1 MRILKIHFLLLMV
14 LISVEIKAQTPP
26 SLPQKVFDY
35 IKQKQF
41 DQLFQLVDTTGLTKD
56 FLAAQRVQ
64 METNLTQ
71 FGKVKK
77 LITIQEDDA
86 GVKKRYAICI
96 QFKKEKKNLHLIVN
110 ARQKIEKYTIKEF
123 NETPFFQL
131 KGYNGFAEVTDLTTE
146 VKTRDGLTLGANIAF
161 GDTSK
166 QKSPLVIFVHGS
178 GVSDRDETIGPN
190 KPFRDLAQGL
200 AQKGIVSL
208 RYDKRGYDRHQLTK
222 QMMDSIDIYTETIFD
237 AVDAIHVTKQF
248 SFIDTTQIY
257 IVGHSQGAMCA
268 PMIAKLSAKVKGII
282 MLAGPAKNLID
293 VLPEQ
298 ARYIALLDDTITN
311 LEEMQLTQNKWLVD
325 KLKNPAELKKIPK
338 ALLGGTGYK
347 YWQSVLNFNQV
358 DAAKS
363 LSIPIYIL
371 NGEND
376 FQVIMSEYE
385 LWKTELAGKPNVQF
399 TSYPKLNHL
408 FLETVGE
415 RGMKEYDVPGHIPQY
430 VIDDLVKFI
439 KSTY

>member
-1 MRILKIHFLLLMV
+1 MRILKIYLFGV
-14 LISVEIKAQTPP
+14 ITLISIEIKGQYATAF
-26 SLPQKVFDY
+26 PQKVFEF
-35 IKQKQF
+35 IKHKQF
-41 DQLFQLVDTTGLTKD
+41 DQLFQLVETTGLTKD
-56 FLAAQRVQ
+56 FLAAQRIQ

-77 LITIQEDDA
+77 LITIQEDEA

-96 QFKKEKKNLHLIVN
+96 QFKKEKKNINLTVN
-110 ARQKIEKYTIKEF
+110 AKQKIENYTIKEF

-131 KGYNGFAEVTDLTTE
+131 KGYNGFAEVTDLITQI
-146 VKTRDGLTLGANIAF
+146 KTRDGLILGANIAF

-190 KPFRDLAQGL
+190 KPFRDLAQGF

-208 RYDKRGYDRHQLTK
+208 RYDKRGYDRRQLTK

-237 AVDAIHVTKQF
+237 AVDAINVAKQF
-248 SFIDTTQIY
+248 SFIDTNQIY

-268 PMIAKLSAKVKGII
+268 PMIAKLSPKIKGII

-298 ARYIALLDDTITN
+298 ARYMALLDDTITN

-325 KLKNPAELKKIPK
+325 KLKNPEELKKMPK

-347 YWQSVLNFNQV
+347 YWQSVKQFNQ
-358 DAAKS
+358 AETAKS

-399 TSYPKLNHL
+399 TSYLKLNHL

-415 RGMKEYDVPGHIPQY
+415 RGIKEYDIPGHIPQY

-439 KSTY
+439 KH

>member
-1 MRILKIHFLLLMV
+1 MRILKVHFLLLIA
-14 LISVEIKAQTPP
+14 LISVEIKAQTIT
-26 SLPQKVFDY
+26 SLPQKVFEC
-35 IKQKQF
+35 IKQQQF
-41 DQLFQLVDTTGLTKD
+41 DQLFQLVDTTGLTKE
-56 FLAAQRVQ
+56 FLAAQRIQ

-71 FGKVKK
+71 FGKAKK
-77 LITIQEDDA
+77 LIATLEDDA
-86 GVKKRYAICI
+86 GVKKHYALCI
-96 QFKKEKKNLHLIVN
+96 QFKKEKKNLYLIVN
-110 ARQKIEKYTIKEF
+110 AQQKIEKYTIKEF
-123 NETPFFQL
+123 NDSPFFQL
-131 KGYNGFAEVTDLTTE
+131 KGYNGFAEVTDLTTA

-190 KPFRDLAQGL
+190 KPFRDLAQGF

-222 QMMDSIDIYTETIFD
+222 QMMDSIDIYTETIY
-237 AVDAIHVTKQF
+237 DAIDAINVAKQF
-248 SFIDTTQIY
+248 SFIDTNQIY

-268 PMIAKLSAKVKGII
+268 PMIAKLSPKIKGII

-298 ARYIALLDDTITN
+298 ARYMALLDDTITN

-325 KLKNPAELKKIPK
+325 KLKNPAELKKMPK

-347 YWQSVLNFNQV
+347 YWQSIIHFNQV
-358 DAAKS
+358 ETAQS

-376 FQVIMSEYE
+376 FQVIMSEFE
-385 LWKTELAGKPNVQF
+385 LWKTQLPNKPNVQF
-399 TSYPKLNHL
+399 KSYPKLNHL
-408 FLETVGE
+408 FLETIGE
-415 RGMKEYDVPGHIPQY
+415 RGMKEYDIPGHIPQY

-439 KSTY
+439 K

>member
-1 MRILKIHFLLLMV
+1 MRILKIYLFGV
-14 LISVEIKAQTPP
+14 ITLISVEIKAQTTQTF
-26 SLPQKVFDY
+26 PQKVFEF
-35 IKQKQF
+35 IKHKQF

-56 FLAAQRVQ
+56 FLAAQRIQ

-77 LITIQEDDA
+77 LITIQEDEA
-86 GVKKRYAICI
+86 GVKKRYTICI
-96 QFKKEKKNLHLIVN
+96 QFKKEKKNINLTVN
-110 ARQKIEKYTIKEF
+110 AKQKIENYTIKEF

-131 KGYNGFAEVTDLTTE
+131 KGYNGFAEVTDLTTQ
-146 VKTRDGLTLGANIAF
+146 VKTRDELLLGANIAF
-161 GDTSK
+161 GDTTK

-190 KPFRDLAQGL
+190 KPFRDLAQGF

-237 AVDAIHVTKQF
+237 AVDAINVAKQF
-248 SFIDTTQIY
+248 SFIDTNQIY
-257 IVGHSQGAMCA
+257 IVGHSQGAMCT
-268 PMIAKLSAKVKGII
+268 PMIAKLSPKIKGII

-298 ARYIALLDDTITN
+298 ARYMALLDDTITN

-325 KLKNPAELKKIPK
+325 KLKNPEELKKMPK

-347 YWQSVLNFNQV
+347 YWQSVKHFNQV
-358 DAAKS
+358 ETAKS

-385 LWKTELAGKPNVQF
+385 LWKTELTGKPNVQYI
-399 TSYPKLNHL
+399 SYPKLNHL

-415 RGMKEYDVPGHIPQY
+415 RGIKEYDIPGHIPQY

-439 KSTY
+439 KH